1 MEVLQFIKH
10 LRQKGAVHYQIW
22 MPLLIQFNATNV
34 QEIKLSVLPNIP
46 KTSYYR
52 IIQYGINVFGNY
64 VFSYAIYKE
73 KNLLVIKKLDKKI
86 SEIEAQKTIELKKQK
101 SIPKQNPNDK
111 IKIVEQIILHLNN
124 CAGKNYKTNS
134 KIAINH
140 INARLKDG
148 YEFDDFIKVIE
159 IKSTKWLGTKYED
172 YLTPNTL
179 FGVKMESY
187 LNESIVIEKTKQEQN
202 YEQVSKA
209 TELGWNN

>member
-10 LRQKGAVHYQIW
+10 LKQKGAVHYQIW
-22 MPLLIQFNATNV
+22 MPLLIQCNAIDG
-34 QEIKLSVLPNIP
+34 QEIRLSITPNIP

-52 IIQYGINVFGNY
+52 IIDYGIQVFPKF
-64 VFSYAIYKE
+64 V
-73 KNLLVIKKLDKKI
+73 LDYTI
-86 SEIEAQKTIELKKQK
+86 SKQK
-101 SIPKQNPNDK
+101 SSIVINKCFVAVEVVKPIETTKQNKTKQTKNTTDSAK
-111 IKIVEQIILHLNN
+111 FVEQVILHLNQ
-124 CAGKNYKTNS
+124 CAGKNYKLNS

-140 INARLKDG
+140 INARIKDG
-148 YEFDDFIKVIE
+148 YEFEDFVKVIE
-159 IKSTKWLGTKYED
+159 IKSTKWLGTKWED

-187 LNESIVIEKTKQEQN
+187 LNESIVIEKTKQEIN

>member
-22 MPLLIQFNATNV
+22 MPLLIQCNAIDG
-34 QEIKLSVLPNIP
+34 QEIKLSVTPNVP
-46 KTSYYR
+46 KTSFYR
-52 IIQYGINVFGNY
+52 AIEYGIKVFPKFVSDY
-64 VFSYAIYKE
+64 T
-73 KNLLVIKKLDKKI
+73 I
-86 SEIEAQKTIELKKQK
+86 SKQK
-101 SIPKQNPNDK
+101 STLIINKHDSNIKQIEDVKPIEKVRQKKTTKSTLKDTANLVEK
-111 IKIVEQIILHLNN
+111 IIIHLNH

-134 KIAINH
+134 KIAINN

-159 IKSTKWLGTKYED
+159 IKSMKWLGTKYED

-187 LNESIVIEKTKQEQN
+187 LNESIVIEKTKQEIN

>member
-10 LRQKGAVHYQIW
+10 LKQKGANHYQIW
-22 MPLLIQFNATNV
+22 MPLLIQINTIDG
-34 QEIKLSVLPNIP
+34 QEIKLSVNPNVP
-46 KTSYYR
+46 KTTYYR
-52 IIQYGINVFGNY
+52 IIDYGIKVFPKFVLDYTISKNRSNLIINKY
-64 VFSYAIYKE
+64 SAIELEVVKP
-73 KNLLVIKKLDKKI
+73 I
-86 SEIEAQKTIELKKQK
+86 QKTKQYKSSK
-101 SIPKQNPNDK
+101 SIPIDK
-111 IKIVEQIILHLNN
+111 INFVEQIILHLNN

-159 IKSTKWLGTKYED
+159 TKSTKWLGTKYED

-187 LNESIVIEKTKQEQN
+187 LNENIIIEKTKQEQN